1 LKLQPLR
8 VLNAAMVV
16 AAVAIFMS
24 PAPAGVS
31 PTVMHAAG
39 LVTLCTGLWATQAL
53 PEHLTGL
60 IFLALSALA
69 AVAKPAVIFSGFS
82 SGTLWLVLG
91 GLIIAEAVRH
101 TGLGE
106 RVAWLLLGRFTNSYV
121 STICGIVIV
130 AGLLAFLMPA
140 TLARIILLLP
150 IIVALAT
157 RIGHDPGSPAYNGMC
172 LAAILASYQIGAAI
186 LPANA
191 PNLAIA
197 GTSEMMYGTVLTYG
211 EYFILQFPVM
221 GLVKSALIVA
231 VTCWMF
237 PGEVK
242 GLAGGSAAQ
251 PMSTEEKRLAAILLV
266 ALAMWATDFLH
277 HIHPG
282 WIGLVAGVL
291 CMLPRVGVLPAAAFN
306 DRIKYGPY
314 FYIGSVLGLGAVII
328 DTGLA
333 RALGYAVLPMLNL
346 RMGWDLVNFMVLS
359 VMSTLAGM
367 LTTSPAQAA
376 LTVPLAEAIAQAL
389 GWPLKTVV
397 MTFAVGV
404 TTVVLPY
411 MVPPIV
417 VGLRIAGV
425 GFGVA
430 ARFTLAVAA
439 AGVPLLGV
447 NYAWWRIVGFL

>member
-1 LKLQPLR
+1 LKLEPLR
-8 VLNAAMVV
+8 VLNAAIVV
-16 AAVAIFMS
+16 AAVAIFIS
-24 PAPAGVS
+24 PPPAGVS

-39 LVTLCTGLWATQAL
+39 LVALCTGLWATQAL
-53 PEHLTGL
+53 PEHVTGL
-60 IFLALSALA
+60 AFLAASALA

-106 RVAWLLLGRFTNSYV
+106 RMAWLLLGRFTGSYV

-150 IIVALAT
+150 IIVALAA
-157 RIGHDPGSPAYNGMC
+157 RVGHEPGSRAYNGMC
-172 LAAILASYQIGAAI
+172 LAAILASYQVGAAI

-197 GTSEMMYGTVLTYG
+197 GTAEMMYGTVLTYG
-211 EYFILQFPVM
+211 EYLMLQFPVM
-221 GLVKSALIVA
+221 GIVKSALIVA
-231 VTCWMF
+231 ITLWMF
-237 PGEVK
+237 PAEVNGLVGESTAK
-242 GLAGGSAAQ
+242 
-251 PMSTEEKRLAAILLV
+251 PMSAEEKRLAGILLV

-277 HIHPG
+277 GIHPG
-282 WIGLVAGVL
+282 WIGLGAGVL
-291 CMLPRVGVLPAAAFN
+291 CILPRVGVLPAAAFN

-333 RALGYAVLPMLNL
+333 GALGRAMLPMLNL
-346 RMGWDLVNFMVLS
+346 RADFDLVNFVVLS
-359 VMSTLAGM
+359 VVSTLAGM
-367 LTTSPAQAA
+367 LTTNPAQAS
-376 LTVPLAEAIAQAL
+376 LTVPLAEPIAQAV

-425 GFGVA
+425 GFRVA

-439 AGVPLLGV
+439 AGVPLLAV
-447 NYAWWRIVGFL
+447 NFAWWRLVGFL

>member
-1 LKLQPLR
+1 M
-8 VLNAAMVV
+8 LNVAIVV
-16 AAVAIFMS
+16 AAAAIFVS

-39 LVTLCTGLWATQAL
+39 LVALCTGLWATQAL
-53 PEHLTGL
+53 PEHVTGL
-60 IFLALSALA
+60 MFLAASALA
-69 AVAKPAVIFSGFS
+69 AVAKPPVIFSGFS

-106 RVAWLLLGRFTNSYV
+106 RVAWLLLGRFTGSYV

-150 IIVALAT
+150 IIAALAK
-157 RIGHDPGSPAYNGMC
+157 RVGHESGSPAYNGMC

-211 EYFILQFPVM
+211 EYLGLQFPVM
-221 GLVKSALIVA
+221 GFVKGALIVA
-231 VTCWMF
+231 MTCWMF
-237 PGEVK
+237 PAEVK
-242 GLAGGSAAQ
+242 GLAGGSATK
-251 PMSTEEKRLAAILLV
+251 PMSTEEKRLAGILLA
-266 ALAMWATDFLH
+266 ALVMWATDFLH
-277 HIHPG
+277 RIHPG

-291 CMLPRVGVLPAAAFN
+291 CILPRVGVLPAAAFN

-333 RALGYAVLPMLNL
+333 RALGGAVLPMLNL
-346 RMGWDLVNFMVLS
+346 REGSDLLNFVVLS

-367 LTTSPAQAA
+367 LTTNPAQAG
-376 LTVPLAEAIAQAL
+376 LTVPLAEPIAQAI
-389 GWPLKTVV
+389 GWPLKAVV
-397 MTFAVGV
+397 MTFAVGI

-411 MVPPIV
+411 MVPPVV
-417 VGLRIAGV
+417 VGLRIVGV
-425 GFGVA
+425 EFRVA
-430 ARFTLAVAA
+430 ARFTLALAA
-439 AGVPLLGV
+439 AGVPLLVV
-447 NYAWWRIVGFL
+447 NYAWWRVVGFL